1 MVRRKFIIGS
11 EWCYFKIYT
20 GPKTVESILI
30 NIYPKI
36 CSLLSKKYID
46 SFFFIRY
53 TDSNYHIR
61 LRLHCADSQYLND
74 VLKMMSKTLQGYVN
88 HLIIQKVQMDIYNR
102 ELERYGCNTIELSE
116 SFFYRDSVFILKY
129 LRKVNSIDSDRWKI
143 SLRFINTLLNC
154 NNYSLDDKIK
164 FTEINANSYYNEF
177 YRDNNESWKIL
188 NSKYRLKRNEIG
200 IILNDKTS
208 KVFKELDTFIF
219 KYHFTNRRIFKE
231 DFIVSVIHMH
241 VNRMFRT
248 RQRIV
253 ELVLYHFLH
262 KYLLS
267 EKAQI
272 KYLEK
277 VTVKNLIIRTPNNK

>member
-1 MVRRKFIIGS
+1 
-11 EWCYFKIYT
+11 
-20 GPKTVESILI
+20 
-30 NIYPKI
+30 
-36 CSLLSKKYID
+36 
-46 SFFFIRY
+46 
-53 TDSNYHIR
+53 
-61 LRLHCADSQYLND
+61 
-74 VLKMMSKTLQGYVN
+74 MMSKTLQGYVN